1 MKRLNLIRVFNCFFF
16 FFFFL
21 VSKTN
26 IVRLSIDAIVNPTN
40 EALNSKHGISLD
52 IVDAGGDAL
61 RNELLLLDGCKTG
74 HAKATKAHGSIA
86 AKVVIH
92 TVGPR
97 FNAKYLTAAE
107 NALHNC
113 YRNTLHCLREEGLRH
128 IAFSVVH
135 SQRKGY
141 PPDTGAHVALR
152 TIRRYLEH
160 HGENIDTVVLCM
172 VEGEVN
178 YGVYRNILPLY
189 FPRTAEE
196 FEKARDALPA
206 DTGDDWGETQIA
218 ERQIRIDVAPIA
230 VVTDAGV
237 LSAPAAEADTRS
249 ASTAAFSSSSSSS
262 SISRFSSES
271 TVVSDDQIRPADL
284 ANMTLQNDSARRHA
298 VRQKAGGP
306 TVAPERVEYYTKL
319 RDELART
326 RDLSDIA
333 RLGYVYRA
341 GPDAMGRDIVVI
353 VAARLPVRTVNLRRV
368 MLYLVDVLLPLTSR
382 SFSVVYIHGGI
393 TAESDAPFSWLRQ
406 IYELL
411 DWPHGEQLQSV
422 HVVHP
427 TFLLKMAFTMFSP
440 FLSTQFSDK
449 VRYVD
454 GLKQLFELY
463 KRESLQLADVVFE
476 IDRRETG
483 TQWNAAPRGA
493 ASTSTKSEKL

>member
-1 MKRLNLIRVFNCFFF
+1 MLLTIVVVFFF
-16 FFFFL
+16 RFFFR
-21 VSKTN
+21 SKTN
-26 IVRLSIDAIVNPTN
+26 IVRLAIDAIVNPTN
-40 EALNSKHGISLD
+40 EALNSKNGISLD
-52 IVDAGGDAL
+52 IVEAGGDAL
-61 RNELLLLDGCKTG
+61 RQELLLLDGCKTG

-86 AKVVIH
+86 AKSIIH

-113 YRNTLHCLREEGLRH
+113 YRNSLHVLREEHLRN

-160 HGENIDTVVLCM
+160 HGDQFDTIVLCM

-178 YGVYRNILPLY
+178 FGVYRNLLPLY
-189 FPRTAEE
+189 FPRTDEE
-196 FEKARDALPA
+196 FAKARDALPA

-237 LSAPAAEADTRS
+237 LSAPATDS
-249 ASTAAFSSSSSSS
+249 DSSTAATSSSSAGSSS
-262 SISRFSSES
+262 FAASRFGNES

-306 TVAPERVEYYTKL
+306 AVAPERVEYYAKL

-368 MLYLVDVLLPLTSR
+368 MLYLVDVLMPLTSR
-382 SFSVVYIHGGI
+382 NFSVVYVHGGI
-393 TAESDAPFSWLRQ
+393 TAESDAPYSWLRQ
-406 IYELL
+406 VYELL
-411 DWPHGEQLQSV
+411 DWPHGDQLQAV

-427 TFLLKMAFTMFSP
+427 TFFLKMAFTMFSP

-463 KRESLQLADVVFE
+463 KREALQLPDVVFD

-483 TQWNAAPRGA
+483 TQWNTVAKAAA
-493 ASTSTKSEKL
+493 TTATTTSK